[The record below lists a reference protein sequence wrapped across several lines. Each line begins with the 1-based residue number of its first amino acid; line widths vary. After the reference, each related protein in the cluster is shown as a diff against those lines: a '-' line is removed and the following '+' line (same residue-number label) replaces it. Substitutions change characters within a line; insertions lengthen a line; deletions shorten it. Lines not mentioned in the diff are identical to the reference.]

1 MDETPNLG
9 LPYIMAAQSQKH
21 VTHNEA
27 IRALDAIVQLAVID
41 RGLDAPPGA
50 PAEGARYIVGADP
63 TGAWSGHAAEVAAF
77 QDGAWMFYAPHAGW
91 IAWVADEE
99 AAFVWSGAAWSALT
113 TGGGEGGGE
122 GGDGDFDTLGI
133 NATADTT
140 NRLSVAAPATL
151 LSHDGDD
158 HRLKINK
165 AAEGDT
171 ASIVYQSAFSGRV
184 ELGLAGDDDFHFKV
198 SADGST
204 WKEAILIDGATGS
217 VSFPFST
224 IGGGGGREMLTA
236 SRTYYVRTNGS
247 DSNDGLANTSGG
259 AFATLQKAYDVI
271 AATLD
276 LAGHTVTV
284 QIADGTYTAG
294 LTIAQPWSGGG
305 AVTFTGNAGTPS
317 NVVVNPTAATCYN
330 TQCPLPGVLTISN
343 QKLTTTTSGHGIY
356 MQAPGTIEFSGMVFG
371 ALGGSWQAHLYAE
384 VGGANIIGLSNYT
397 IDGGAGAH
405 VYAVEGGRVAIFSRT
420 VTLSGTPAFGDCFI
434 AASRLGVIMAHD
446 MTFSGA
452 ATGKRF
458 DASNGGL
465 LFTSGASTSYFPG
478 NSAGTGTNFGTAPYG
493 GYA

>member
-1 MDETPNLG
+1 MDDTPNLG

-27 IRALDAIVQLAVID
+27 IRALDAIVQLAVLD
-41 RGLDAPPGA
+41 RDLGAPPGA
-50 PAEGARYIVGADP
+50 PAEGARYIVGDSP
-63 TGAWSGHAAEVAAF
+63 TGAWSGHSEEIAAY
-77 QDGAWMFYAPHAGW
+77 QDGAWMFYAPHEGW

-99 AAFVWSGAAWSALT
+99 AAVVWSGSSWTALT
-113 TGGGEGGGE
+113 TGGGEGTGGE
-122 GGDGDFDTLGI
+122 GDFDTLGI

-140 NRLSVAAPATL
+140 NRLAVSAAATL
-151 LSHDGDD
+151 FYHDGDD

-165 AAEGDT
+165 ADAGDT
-171 ASIVYQSAFSGRV
+171 ASIVYQNAFSGRA

-198 SADGST
+198 SADGSS
-204 WKEAILIDGATGS
+204 WKEAILIDRSTGS
-217 VSFPFST
+217 VSFPFTSLG
-224 IGGGGGREMLTA
+224 GGGGGREMLTA
-236 SRTYYVRTNGS
+236 NRTYYVRTNGS

-259 AFATLQKAYDVI
+259 AFLTLQKAYDVI

-330 TQCPLPGVLTISN
+330 TLCPLPGVLTIAN

-356 MQAPGTIEFSGMVFG
+356 MQAPGTIHFSALVFG
-371 ALGGSWQAHLYAE
+371 SLAGSYQAHLYAE
-384 VGGANIIGLSNYT
+384 VGGANIVATGNYT
-397 IDGGAGAH
+397 IDGTAGAH
-405 VYAVEGGRVAIFSRT
+405 VYAVEGGRIAIFSRT
-420 VTLSGTPAFGDCFI
+420 VTLSGTPGFGDCFVS
-434 AASRLGVIMAHD
+434 AARLGVIMAHD
-446 MTFSGA
+446 MTFTGS

-478 NSAGTGTNFGTAPYG
+478 SSAGTGTNFGTSPYG
-493 GYA
+493 RYA